1 MLILYFHLVE
11 LFVIK
16 YYFLWKSIFYYY
28 FFKTDVNL
36 LTFDDY
42 LSIACFYL
50 LIFVAKNNHVSNGC
64 LLNIKL
70 HIDFDDL

>member
-1 MLILYFHLVE
+1 MLVLFHFVE

-16 YYFLWKSIFYYY
+16 YYFLWKSLFYYY
-28 FFKTDVNL
+28 FFQADVKS
-36 LTFDDY
+36 LTFEHY

-50 LIFVAKNNHVSNGC
+50 LIFVVKNNHVSKGC

-70 HIDFDDL
+70 HIDFADL